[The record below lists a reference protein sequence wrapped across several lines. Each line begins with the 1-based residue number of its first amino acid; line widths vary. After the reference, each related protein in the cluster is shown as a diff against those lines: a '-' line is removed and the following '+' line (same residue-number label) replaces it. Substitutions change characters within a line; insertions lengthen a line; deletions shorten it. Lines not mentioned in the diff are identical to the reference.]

1 MVDFKRNGKSVSV
14 EPTLLKISDEL
25 SLLYGKSAN
34 SRLSSSSTQSA
45 PSSSISKRWRRESPK
60 VPQTLT
66 CATST
71 LKSVGL

>member
-34 SRLSSSSTQSA
+34 SPPLVLLHTIRTQLEHFQALA
-45 PSSSISKRWRRESPK
+45 P
-60 VPQTLT
+60 
-66 CATST
+66 
-71 LKSVGL
+71 